1 MHTYMCVCVCEY
13 PCTHIYRAHI
23 NICRSIVLGKL
34 GPLLRL
40 RLGQSQHASQSRRAH
55 RSRRHPQAR
64 RGQCLRGPEHQ
75 QRGVG
80 EQPWPRCA
88 RPWARCARPFL
99 KCARPWARFARPWA
113 RCQIILRQSVT
124 GDECYSKA
132 MNVRRVDN
140 ASPFNLPF
148 HSPLSLPPSPI
159 PLPPVGDGLK

>member
-88 RPWARCARPFL
+88 RPWARCARPFPQMCTAL
-99 KCARPWARFARPWA
+99 GQVCTALG
-113 RCQIILRQSVT
+113 QVSN
-124 GDECYSKA
+124 YSKA